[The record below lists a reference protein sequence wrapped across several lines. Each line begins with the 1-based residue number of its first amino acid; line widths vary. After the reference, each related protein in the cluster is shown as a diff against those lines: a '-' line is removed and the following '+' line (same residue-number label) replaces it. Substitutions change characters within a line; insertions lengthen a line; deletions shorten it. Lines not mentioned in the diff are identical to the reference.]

1 MQTALVIRFLAFED
15 LGSLQQ
21 ILDGRECKIETLD
34 ANLDSF
40 AGLDPSAHDLV
51 IVLGGPIGAFDEAKY
66 PFLKPVLSFVEQRL
80 QCGKK
85 ILGVCLGAQL
95 IARALG
101 SNVCPMG
108 RKEIGFA
115 PISLTDEGLQ
125 SCLEPLSSG
134 VPVLHWHGDQF
145 EIPAGAT
152 RLAATDICPNQAFSV
167 GNSVLALQF
176 HLEANPQRIEHWLVG
191 HAGELDSIKLDPRVI
206 RDQAQACADE
216 LLAAAQ
222 TVFASWLDRN

>member
-21 ILDGRECKIETLD
+21 ILVGRGYQIETLD
-34 ANLDSF
+34 ANLDSL
-40 AGLDPSAHDLV
+40 ASHDPSAPDLV
-51 IVLGGPIGAFDEAKY
+51 VVLGGPIGAFDEAKY
-66 PFLKPVLSFVEQRL
+66 PLLKAVLSFVEQRL

-101 SNVCPMG
+101 SNVGPMDK
-108 RKEIGFA
+108 KEIGFA
-115 PISLTDEGLQ
+115 PVSLTDAGLQ

-152 RLAATDICPNQAFSV
+152 HLAATEICPNQAFAI

-176 HLEANPQRIEHWLVG
+176 HLEANPHHIEPWLVG
-191 HAGELDSIKLDPRVI
+191 HAGELDSIKLDPRII
-206 RDQAQACADE
+206 RDQAQACGEE
-216 LLAAAQ
+216 LLPAAQ
-222 TVFASWLDRN
+222 MIFASWLDRN